1 MALTG
6 LRAGFFESSRLAVSE
21 QWSYRVGKLF
31 KAALTSL
38 LCIVECVNICD
49 AFRDLLPFLQIK
61 KHENTYE
68 GILLLVKLHAEA
80 CNFTRSNTPPYFQY
94 CLRKLQ

>member
-6 LRAGFFESSRLAVSE
+6 LRAGFLESSRLAVSE

-49 AFRDLLPFLQIK
+49 AFRDLLPLKITNK
-61 KHENTYE
+61 KT
-68 GILLLVKLHAEA
+68 
-80 CNFTRSNTPPYFQY
+80 
-94 CLRKLQ
+94 